1 MSPVTRAV
9 ACAVVL
15 LAAVPVLGLHGTTAL
30 AQAPTLPSDTLEAN
44 YGPPS
49 TIAPNPELAPSLPS
63 DTMPIKNR
71 VDWSD
76 STSTQSLYLGPARD
90 EDVSAD
96 QVLPRGS

>member
-9 ACAVVL
+9 TLAAVL
-15 LAAVPVLGLHGTTAL
+15 LAGAPLLGLHGTTAF

-49 TIAPNPELAPSLPS
+49 TIAPNPEMAPSLPS

-76 STSTQSLYLGPARD
+76 STSTQSLYPGPARD
-90 EDVSAD
+90 ESASAA
-96 QVLPRGS
+96 QVPPKES

>member
-1 MSPVTRAV
+1 MSRVVRA
-9 ACAVVL
+9 AALGSALAVGIL
-15 LAAVPVLGLHGTTAL
+15 FFGASPAA

-49 TIAPNPELAPSLPS
+49 TIAPNPEMAPSLPS

-96 QVLPRGS
+96 QLFSRGS